1 MSLVCSEEGK
11 YLWTLIIFGADPNSK
26 QYDLCGHMETMASF
40 RDVTYNPANE
50 RIEMMGVRG
59 STGVVADC
67 SYCYHQ
73 FATSENS
80 KLPDSTT
87 TTKIH
92 NMISNEINPHILS
105 SSPPSPLEC

>member
-80 KLPDSTT
+80 KLTDSTT
-87 TTKIH
+87 TTTTNTQHDI
-92 NMISNEINPHILS
+92 
-105 SSPPSPLEC
+105 